1 MNKFKTISLSLLL
14 GLSFASCEDIL
25 SDNVNPDRAHDNTVQ
40 QAMPVI
46 VFYSSQTVYDHAE
59 YNVYLS
65 QCLTTTGKS
74 QTGSYPYKQGWEF
87 LNVNR
92 HPQWRRHFYDLAK
105 NVRSVCN
112 LAGTKNTDLIAR
124 TIMLMSTQLT
134 TDTFGPMP
142 MLPENYMTS
151 TGKYGDAH
159 MATTPHYEEQ
169 ADIYDWMFR
178 EADALIAAFEDNNRL
193 TTGDVPVDQKMD
205 RIYGGDL
212 NKWKGLVYAIK
223 ARLLLRNI
231 PNVNTTPAMCNQI
244 IETAQKAIDT
254 WRSGDLLYGSWFGN
268 EPRYNYVE
276 GVTES
281 NAPWS
286 SAQPKIN
293 SWESRDNRLAADAV
307 PSKFF
312 MESCLGVSFP
322 GNERKQGTWD
332 RSNGFGNDPR
342 IILLMKPAVG
352 PISAT
357 ISNTANMYRYLE
369 NNIGS
374 STTFKRTHYPD
385 LYAGAYAGAVDAYNP
400 LVTMEELYFMQA
412 EAYYWLGNKT
422 KACALAKEAT
432 EWNIQRHLDFYLW
445 KNGGIYPTDFSDTN
459 DKLVTD
465 VYKENM
471 WKARFE
477 SYVGAFLNNE
487 KTTVEYVS
495 GVDAK
500 TGAEKTSKATA
511 KACSEFGNERYF
523 FDASAYTLSDLMM
536 QKYIAMYMMPE
547 QWNDLRRYHYSNKRN
562 GYGVGASN
570 EIVYPSLRRPYNL
583 YSAYWVDGL
592 TDAQKENTWIQRLN
606 YDPQTEDIYNKDE
619 VVRVGAYK
627 DFKWLQ
633 KPMIWAQNPGEVNS
647 LTLSK

>member
-268 EPRYNYVE
+268 EPRYNYD
-276 GVTES
+276 GGATES

>member
-1 MNKFKTISLSLLL
+1 MNKIKAISLSLLL

-25 SDNVNPDRAHDNTVQ
+25 NDNVNADRAHDNTVD

-46 VFYSSQTVYDHAE
+46 VFYASQTVYDHAE

-92 HPQWRRHFYDLAK
+92 HPQWRRHFYDLGK
-105 NVRSVCN
+105 NIRSVCN
-112 LAGTKNTDLIAR
+112 LAGTSNTDLIAR

-134 TDTFGPMP
+134 TDTFGEMP
-142 MLPENYMTS
+142 MLPECYMEG

-159 MATTPHYEEQ
+159 MATTPHYEDQ
-169 ADIYDWMFR
+169 VDVYNWMFR
-178 EADALIAAFEDNNRL
+178 EADALIKAFENPSRDTRH
-193 TTGDVPVDQKMD
+193 DVSIDAKMD
-205 RIYGGDL
+205 RVYKGDL
-212 NKWKGLVYAIK
+212 NKWKGLVYAMK

-231 PNVNTTPAMCNQI
+231 PNVDASAAMCNQI
-244 IETAQKAIDT
+244 IETSQKAIDT
-254 WRSGDLLYGSWFGN
+254 WRSGDLLYGAWFGN
-268 EPRYNYVE
+268 EPRYNYD
-276 GVTES
+276 GGATES

-342 IILLMKPAVG
+342 IVLLMKPAVG
-352 PISAT
+352 PMSAA

-369 NNIGS
+369 NNYGS
-374 STTFKRTHYPD
+374 GTTFKRTHYPD
-385 LYAGAYAGAVDAYNP
+385 LYAGAYAGDIDAYNP
-400 LVTMEELYFMQA
+400 LFTMEELYFMQA
-412 EAYYWLGNKT
+412 EAYYWLGNKA
-422 KACALAKEAT
+422 KACELAKEAT
-432 EWNIQRHLDFYLW
+432 KWNIQRHLDFYLW
-445 KNGGIYPTDFSDTN
+445 KSGGIYPTDYNSTTTVETTLDA
-459 DKLVTD
+459 
-465 VYKENM
+465 EM

-487 KTTVEYVS
+487 KTTVEYA
-495 GVDAK
+495 GVNAKGEEK
-500 TGAEKTSKATA
+500 TGKTTA

-523 FDASAYTLSDLMM
+523 FNASEYTLSDLMM
-536 QKYIAMYMMPE
+536 QKYIAMYMQPE
-547 QWNDLRRYHYSNKRN
+547 QWNDMRRYHYSNNRN
-562 GYGVGASN
+562 GYGIGGSN

-583 YSAYWVDGL
+583 YSAYWIDGL
-592 TDAQKENTWIQRLN
+592 TDTQKENTWIQRLN

-633 KPMIWAQNPGEVNS
+633 KPMIWAQDAGVRTS
-647 LTLSK
+647 LTK

>member
-112 LAGTKNTDLIAR
+112 LAGTTNTDLIAR

-342 IILLMKPAVG
+342 IVLLMKPAVG
-352 PISAT
+352 PISAA

-374 STTFKRTHYPD
+374 GATFKRTHYPD

-400 LVTMEELYFMQA
+400 LVTMEELYFAQA

-432 EWNIQRHLDFYLW
+432 QWNIQRHLDFYLW
-445 KNGGIYPTDFSDTN
+445 KSGGIYPTDYNASTVVETEGDAN
-459 DKLVTD
+459 L
-465 VYKENM
+465 

-487 KTTVEYVS
+487 KTVVEYTN
-495 GVDAK
+495 DK
-500 TGAEKTSKATA
+500 GATAKATA
-511 KACSEFGNERYF
+511 KACSEFGNEHYF
-523 FDASAYTLSDLMM
+523 FNESEYTLSDLMM

-547 QWNDLRRYHYSNKRN
+547 QWNDMRRYHYSNKRN

-570 EIVYPSLRRPYNL
+570 EIVYPTLRRPYNL

-633 KPMIWAQNPGEVNS
+633 KPMIWAQNPGEVTS

>member
-193 TTGDVPVDQKMD
+193 TTGDEPVDQKMD

-422 KACALAKEAT
+422 KACELAKEAT

>member
-422 KACALAKEAT
+422 KACELAKEAT

-511 KACSEFGNERYF
+511 KACFEFGNERYF

>member
-14 GLSFASCEDIL
+14 GLSFASCEDVL
-25 SDNVNPDRAHDNTVQ
+25 DSNVNNDRAHDNTVQ
-40 QAMPVI
+40 QAMPVY
-46 VFYSSQTVYDHAE
+46 VFYASQTIYDHSE
-59 YNVYLS
+59 YNVFLS

-105 NVRSVCN
+105 NIRSVCDLN
-112 LAGTKNTDLIAR
+112 GTKNTDLIAR
-124 TIMLMSTQLT
+124 AIMLMSTQLT
-134 TDTFGPMP
+134 TDTFGEMP
-142 MLPENYMTS
+142 MLPENYIEA

-159 MATTPHYEEQ
+159 VATTPHYEDQ
-169 ADIYDWMFR
+169 VDIYNWMFR
-178 EADALIAAFEDNNRL
+178 EADALIEAFENHDASE
-193 TTGDVPVDQKMD
+193 DVAIDQKMD

-212 NKWKGLVYAIK
+212 NKWKGLVYAMK

-231 PNVNTTPAMCNQI
+231 PNVDMSKCQEI
-244 IETAQKAIDT
+244 IDVAQKAIDT

-268 EPRYNYVE
+268 EPRYNYD
-276 GVTES
+276 GGSTES

-322 GNERKQGTWD
+322 GQEKKQGTWD

-342 IILLMKPAVG
+342 IVLLMKPAVG
-352 PISAT
+352 PISASV
-357 ISNTANMYRYLE
+357 SNTANMYRYLE

-374 STTFKRTHYPD
+374 GATFKRTHYPD
-385 LYAGAYAGAVDAYNP
+385 LYAGAYAGDVDAYNP
-400 LVTMEELYFMQA
+400 LFTMEELYFMQA
-412 EAYYWLGNKT
+412 EAYYWLGNKA
-422 KACALAKEAT
+422 KACELAKEAT
-432 EWNIQRHLDFYLW
+432 QWNIQRHLDFYLW
-445 KNGGIYPTDFSDTN
+445 KSGGIYPTDMNAATKVETEGN
-459 DKLVTD
+459 A
-465 VYKENM
+465 NM

-487 KTTVEYVS
+487 KTVVEYTNDQ
-495 GVDAK
+495 G
-500 TGAEKTSKATA
+500 KTSKATA
-511 KACSEFGNERYF
+511 KACTEFGNERWF
-523 FDASAYTLSDLMM
+523 FNASEYTLSDLMM
-536 QKYIAMYMMPE
+536 QKYIAMYMQPE
-547 QWNDLRRYHYSNKRN
+547 QWNDLRRYHYSNNRN
-562 GYGVGASN
+562 GYGIGGNN
-570 EIVYPSLRRPYNL
+570 EIVYPTLRRPYNL

-633 KPMIWAQNPGEVNS
+633 KPMIWAQDAGVRTS
-647 LTLSK
+647 LIK

>member
-25 SDNVNPDRAHDNTVQ
+25 DDNINYDRAHDNTVD

-87 LNVNR
+87 LNINR
-92 HPQWRRHFYDLAK
+92 HPQWRRHFYDIAK
-105 NVRSVCN
+105 NIGSLKDPAN
-112 LAGTKNTDLIAR
+112 PDQSLFYSNTNVGLIAR

-134 TDTFGPMP
+134 TDTFGEMP
-142 MLPENYMTS
+142 MLEYQGAEKS
-151 TGKYGDAH
+151 KAAH
-159 MATTPHYEEQ
+159 SSTTPYYYDQ
-169 ADIYDWMFR
+169 TFVYDWMFR
-178 EADALIAAFEDNNRL
+178 EADALIEAFENHDASD
-193 TTGDVPVDQKMD
+193 DVAIDQKMD

-212 NKWKGLVYAIK
+212 NKWKGLVHAIK

-231 PNVNTTPAMCNQI
+231 PNVDMSKCQEI
-244 IETAQKAIDT
+244 IDVAQKAIDT

-268 EPRYNYVE
+268 EPRYNYDNE
-276 GVTES
+276 GGTES
-281 NAPWS
+281 YSPWS
-286 SAQPKIN
+286 IAQPKIN
-293 SWESRDNRLAADAV
+293 NWESRDNRLSADAV

-312 MESCLGVSFP
+312 MESCLGISNP
-322 GNERKQGTWD
+322 GKESTQGTWN
-332 RSNGFGNDPR
+332 RFNGYANDPR
-342 IILLMKPAVG
+342 VVLIMKPVSG
-352 PISAT
+352 PISASQSDKT
-357 ISNTANMYRYLE
+357 QVAYRYLE

-374 STTFKRTHYPD
+374 GATFKRAHYPD
-385 LYAGAYAGAVDAYNP
+385 LYAGAYAGALDSYNP
-400 LVTMEELYFMQA
+400 LFTMEELYFMQA
-412 EAYYWLGNKT
+412 EAYYWLGNKA
-422 KACALAKEAT
+422 KACELAKEAT
-432 EWNIQRHLDFYLW
+432 QWNIQRHLDFYLL
-445 KNGGIYPTDFSDTN
+445 KSGGIYPTDMYENTTVETEGSA
-459 DKLVTD
+459 
-465 VYKENM
+465 NM

-477 SYVGAFLNNE
+477 SYVGAFLTGE
-487 KTTVEYVS
+487 KTVVEYTNDK
-495 GVDAK
+495 G
-500 TGAEKTSKATA
+500 KTSKATA
-511 KACSEFGNERYF
+511 NSVKEFGNERYF
-523 FDASAYTLSDLMM
+523 FNASEYTISDLMM
-536 QKYIAMYMMPE
+536 QKYIAMYMQPE
-547 QWNDLRRYHYSNKRN
+547 QWNDMRRYHYSNNRN
-562 GYGVGASN
+562 GYGIGGNN

-633 KPMIWAQNPGEVNS
+633 KPMIWAQDAGVCTS
-647 LTLSK
+647 LTK

>member
-254 WRSGDLLYGSWFGN
+254 WRSGDLLYSSWFGN

-342 IILLMKPAVG
+342 IVLLMKPAVG
-352 PISAT
+352 PISAA

-374 STTFKRTHYPD
+374 GATFKRTHYPD

-400 LVTMEELYFMQA
+400 LVTMEELYFAQA

-432 EWNIQRHLDFYLW
+432 QWNIQRHLDFYVW
-445 KNGGIYPTDFSDTN
+445 KSGGIYPTDYNATTTVETEGDAN
-459 DKLVTD
+459 L
-465 VYKENM
+465 

-487 KTTVEYVS
+487 KTVVEYTN
-495 GVDAK
+495 DK
-500 TGAEKTSKATA
+500 GATAKATA
-511 KACSEFGNERYF
+511 KACSEFGNEHYF
-523 FDASAYTLSDLMM
+523 FNESEYTLSDLMM

-547 QWNDLRRYHYSNKRN
+547 QWNDMRRYHYSNKRN

-570 EIVYPSLRRPYNL
+570 EIVYPTLRRPYNL

-633 KPMIWAQNPGEVNS
+633 KPMIWAQNHGEVTS